1 MMKNILNGVRGII
14 KKILFGNIL
23 KSYEN
28 ILKSYDNR
36 LQILEILVKQIAE
49 TNSTGIDFQGQAGQD
64 MFAYFFFK
72 GKKDGFYIDIG
83 ANDGKSLSNTIFFEK
98 LGWHGI
104 CIEPLPDVFNS
115 LRQNRSCDCFNIA
128 IDNTSG
134 DSREFI
140 KASGVEMLS
149 GLNNQMT
156 KSHKERIVNEKGK
169 IEKIY
174 VKTLTFDDLMRGY
187 PDRRYIDFMSIDV
200 EGAELSILKTIDFNK
215 FKFGLITV
223 ENNEE
228 IKGSGET
235 MKKYMQEQGYK
246 IYLNLGIDIM
256 FVPEK

>member
-1 MMKNILNGVRGII
+1 MKNILKGVRGII
-14 KKILFGNIL
+14 RKIFFGNIL
-23 KSYEN
+23 
-28 ILKSYDNR
+28 NR
-36 LQILEILVKQIAE
+36 LQILEILVKQIARID
-49 TNSTGIDFQGQAGQD
+49 SVGIDFQGQARQD
-64 MFAYFFFK
+64 MIAYLFFK

-98 LGWHGI
+98 LGWQGI
-104 CIEPLPDVFNS
+104 CIEPLPDIFDS
-115 LRQNRSCDCFNIA
+115 LRKNRSCDCFNIA

-156 KSHKERIVNEKGK
+156 KPHKKRILNEKGK

-174 VKTLTFDDLMRGY
+174 VKTLTFEDLMKRY
-187 PDRRYIDFMSIDV
+187 PDQRYIDFMSVDV
-200 EGAELSILKTIDFNK
+200 EGAELSILKTIDFNS

-228 IKGSGET
+228 IKGSGKT
-235 MKKYMQEQGYK
+235 MVKYMKKQGYK
-246 IYLNLGIDIM
+246 IYLDLGLDIM
-256 FVPEK
+256 FIPEE